1 MRLPSPHLILI
12 GTLLGVAAVAEPL
25 PGNAA
30 GRTWKSTADWY
41 RPDLRVPKLAPRS
54 VEQSELRLK
63 MGDDARWAAPDW
75 DDRGWRVIERTQV
88 PLNAGIFWLR
98 VRVRTEGG
106 RERIPA
112 LVLGGASRAEEVFW
126 DGVLI
131 RANGTPG
138 HSREAEF
145 RGSSEASFE
154 LPAAMTEPGEHVVAL
169 RLSTYGR
176 ARVGDRHAQLLL
188 WTVPPD
194 EMRALEAR
202 LNLFPAM
209 GVGAM
214 LTIGLATLVMWL
226 LADRRT
232 ILLLFVALCVS
243 AALLVGLRGAQG
255 MWTFPASWDFF
266 PSAAGIGLV
275 VAVAS
280 LVFAMTIALFQPSRW
295 RAGLLLALAIEA
307 AIAGF
312 GLPLGVNVLRPILW
326 RVAFAG
332 ALAVAGWAAWRR
344 REGSAWVTAGLAAT
358 WLLFERDPK
367 HFENTDFLVGFLP
380 ALVGFIAAIA
390 LGLRRERL
398 EARDTR
404 LTAARLEIELLRKN
418 FQPHFLMNT
427 LTALSQVIEERPAA
441 AVRLID
447 DLATEFRALARVSAE
462 KLIAIDEEIALCRAH
477 LRVMSAR
484 TEQAW
489 NLGTEGIDSGA
500 TVPPAL
506 FLTLIENGFSHQD
519 ATREAT
525 TFTLRSERTGDDLR
539 YVFFSP
545 GTVRTEATR
554 REGGTGLRYV
564 RARLDESFPGA
575 WKMSQRAIAGGWET
589 VIELRQAVRQGAG
602 V

>member
-1 MRLPSPHLILI
+1 MRFLGPHLILF
-12 GTLLGVAAVAEPL
+12 GALLGAAAGAEP
-25 PGNAA
+25 PAENAA
-30 GRTWKSTADWY
+30 GRTWKPTADWY
-41 RPDLRVPKLAPRS
+41 RPDLRVPKLTPRS
-54 VEQSELRLK
+54 VEQSELRLQ
-63 MGDDARWAAPDW
+63 MGDDPRWAAPDW
-75 DDRGWRVIERTQV
+75 DDRAWRVIERTQV
-88 PLNAGIFWLR
+88 PLRAGIFWLR

-138 HSREAEF
+138 HSREAEI
-145 RGSSEASFE
+145 RGSSEAAFE
-154 LPAAMTEPGEHVVAL
+154 LPAAMTDPGEHVVAL

-188 WTVPPD
+188 WTVPPE

-214 LTIGLATLVMWL
+214 LTIGLAALVMWL
-226 LADRRT
+226 LADRRP

-243 AALLVGLRGAQG
+243 AALLVGLRGVQN
-255 MWTFPASWDFF
+255 MWTFPASWAYI
-266 PSAAGIGLV
+266 PSAVGIGLV

-280 LVFAMTIALFQPSRW
+280 LVFTMTITLFQPSRW
-295 RAGLLLALAIEA
+295 RAGLLLALALEA

-312 GLPLGVNVLRPILW
+312 GLQLGVNVLRPILW

-344 REGSAWVTAGLAAT
+344 REGAAWVAGGLGAT

-367 HFENTDFLVGFLP
+367 HFENTDFLLGFLP

-390 LGLRRERL
+390 LQLRRERL
-398 EARDTR
+398 QARDTR

-418 FQPHFLMNT
+418 LQPHFLMNT
-427 LTALSQVIEERPAA
+427 LTALSQIIGEKPAA

-447 DLATEFRALARVSAE
+447 DLAGECRSLARVSGE
-462 KLIAIDEEIALCRAH
+462 KQIALGDELALCRAH

-489 NLGTEGIDSGA
+489 SLVTEGIEAGA
-500 TVPPAL
+500 AVPPAL

-519 ATREAT
+519 AQRDAT
-525 TFTLRSERTGDDLR
+525 AFALRAERAGDGVR
-539 YVFFSP
+539 YRFFSP
-545 GTVRTEATR
+545 GAVRPEAAR
-554 REGGTGLRYV
+554 AEGGTGLRYV

-575 WKMSQRAIAGGWET
+575 WKLSQGAVAGGWET
-589 VIELRQAVRQGAG
+589 VIELRAGAAA
-602 V
+602 